1 MDKKKGVEMIKACV
15 FDLDGTLADTL
26 ESMAYIA
33 NEIMRGF
40 HLKEQPAE
48 KFKYYCG
55 EGATMLMQRCLSDSG
70 DTELVHLEEGQKMYR
85 ERFAE
90 NPMYK
95 VKAYEGIPEVLQK
108 LKDRG
113 IQLGVCSNK
122 PHPATVKVMETMFP
136 GLFEMV
142 LGQSDAVARKPA
154 PDGALKIAET
164 FGVKPEECMY
174 IGDTMTDM
182 LTGKAAGMFTVGV
195 LWGFRDREELEK
207 NGADVIIEHPL
218 DLLKLCEEK

>member
-1 MDKKKGVEMIKACV
+1 MIKACV

-26 ESMAYIA
+26 ESMAYIT
-33 NEIMRGF
+33 NRIMRKF
-40 HLKEQPAE
+40 YLQEQPAE

-55 EGATMLMQRCLSDSG
+55 EGAAMLMKRCLLDSG
-70 DTELVHLEEGQKMYR
+70 DAELVHLEEGQKMYR
-85 ERFAE
+85 EMFAE

-95 VKAYEGIPEVLQK
+95 VTAYEGIPDVLQK

-113 IQLGVCSNK
+113 IKLGVCSNK
-122 PHPATVKVMETMFP
+122 PHPATVKVMEAMFP
-136 GLFEMV
+136 GLFEMI

-154 PDGALKIAET
+154 PDGVLKIAEE

-174 IGDTMTDM
+174 VGDTMTDM

-207 NGADVIIEHPL
+207 NGADMIVEHPY
-218 DLLKLCEEK
+218 DLLKLCEER